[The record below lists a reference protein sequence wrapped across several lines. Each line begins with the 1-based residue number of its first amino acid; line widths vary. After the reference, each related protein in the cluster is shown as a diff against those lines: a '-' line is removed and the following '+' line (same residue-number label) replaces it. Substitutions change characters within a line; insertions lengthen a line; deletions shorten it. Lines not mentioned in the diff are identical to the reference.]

1 MTSNTTNTNGNI
13 PLNSN
18 PIHMN
23 PYDYVNK
30 GINDITLEYFNLI
43 NPEQKRSIKS
53 LFIGVGM
60 LIGADIFKSIL
71 QNVIR
76 DNQKSINNFL
86 VSGLKLLYPNT
97 FIFFWKFTKSIYFNI
112 FNFTKKN
119 IIRVNKKDDVTNNNI
134 NPIFYS
140 IKCDMIFMKK
150 LVLLIENYE
159 TNKNNYDKIK
169 SLNYIEDCDNELEV
183 LFNQTFMVKK
193 LFNIKINYDDFNFQ
207 IEHFSYKLNLNSN
220 NIDILNEKL
229 SFHNIFS
236 KKYEELNNIYNMK
249 IDQNFSYW
257 NKNIYSNT
265 DKSTVIKKI
274 CENDNE
280 IYSLSDYIL
289 YEIYKT
295 EKTIQDP
302 NTIMI
307 NIWIL
312 CNTLSLQ
319 YFINTESK
327 LIRDIE
333 QILKTDKNISDFT
346 EDYDIHHT
354 ISHELNKISLKK
366 QELNTFINHFYLLI
380 KPEKKTSN
388 EYLLNFEINSDFK
401 YEKKIINKKII
412 DFIGY
417 VDLMSKK
424 HKINK
429 NINIYTIN
437 TETKII
443 IDKTDNPQYV
453 SYMETKKKLL
463 DEKKTLE
470 DIIKLIGI
478 EPEKYILNEKK
489 NYEVVKKTVNTKY
502 CSFENLYLRKQQD
515 TILFN
520 LTDRFINDKKIMEHL
535 GIPNKLGILLYGEP
549 GCGKTTTIITLSS
562 YLGRDIFYLNLKSI
576 KTNEELKMIFDYV
589 NAEHSGGGV
598 IVLEDIDAMTNIVM
612 KRNQSLNNN
621 VLCGT
626 NNLIESNEDNI
637 TFEYLLNLLDGTL
650 TYNDSVVII
659 TTNHLENL
667 DPALYRSGRIDNL
680 IEIKKCD
687 HYQISKIYKRFI
699 QRDIDPKILNKIPEN
714 TITPAKIIF
723 HLVDWIKKRDED
735 DSIIM
740 NDFIN

>member
-1 MTSNTTNTNGNI
+1 MASNTTNTNVNI

-30 GINDITLEYFNLI
+30 GINDITMEYFNLI

-76 DNQKSINNFL
+76 DNQKSINDFL
-86 VSGLKLLYPNT
+86 VSGLKLFYPNT

-140 IKCDMIFMKK
+140 IKCDMIFLKK

-183 LFNQTFMVKK
+183 LFNQTLMVKK

-207 IEHFSYKLNLNSN
+207 IEYFSYKLNLNSN

-249 IDQNFSYW
+249 KDENFSYW
-257 NKNIYSNT
+257 NKNIYSNK
-265 DKSTVIKKI
+265 DKLKVIKKI
-274 CENDNE
+274 CENDDE
-280 IYSLSDYIL
+280 IYSVSDYIL

-307 NIWIL
+307 NIHIL
-312 CNTLSLQ
+312 CNILSLQ
-319 YFINTESK
+319 YFVNTESK
-327 LIRDIE
+327 LIRDIA

-366 QELNTFINHFYLLI
+366 QEFNTFINCFYLAI

-388 EYLLNFEINSDFK
+388 EYLLNFEINPDFK

-437 TETKII
+437 TEVKII

-699 QRDIDPKILNKIPEN
+699 QRDIDPKILNKIPED